1 MPRKPSLH
9 SPGGLYH
16 VILRGNNRQDIL
28 DDDADRLELE
38 KFVATGLDRYGCRLH
53 AYCWMSNHIHMAVQ
67 VDTIPLGSLMRWI
80 ASQFARSWNKV
91 RRCTGHVFERRHRA
105 ILVNTDQYALQ
116 LVRYI
121 HLNPVKAGMVDHAEE
136 YAWSSHGCY
145 LGLTE
150 NPWLTTDWV
159 LSQFSNCK
167 ETAQHRFARFI
178 KTPND
183 DQYESKLISPSGR
196 DVRILD
202 DDELLSSVSER
213 STTEFG
219 REELNEII
227 TRICDVYGVTE
238 TMLASTNRSRKL
250 ARIRAEIADI
260 ALYSSGATLAE
271 IAKRF
276 RRAESVL
283 CRAVH
288 RYRSSTSFRNQ
299 VN

>member
-1 MPRKPSLH
+1 
-9 SPGGLYH
+9 
-16 VILRGNNRQDIL
+16 
-28 DDDADRLELE
+28 
-38 KFVATGLDRYGCRLH
+38 
-53 AYCWMSNHIHMAVQ
+53 
-67 VDTIPLGSLMRWI
+67 
-80 ASQFARSWNKV
+80 
-91 RRCTGHVFERRHRA
+91 
-105 ILVNTDQYALQ
+105 VNT
-116 LVRYI
+116 
-121 HLNPVKAGMVDHAEE
+121 
-136 YAWSSHGCY
+136 
-145 LGLTE
+145 
-150 NPWLTTDWV
+150 WLTTDWV
-159 LSQFSNCK
+159 LSQFSNYK

-213 STTEFG
+213 SITEFC

-238 TMLASTNRSRKL
+238 SMLASTNRSRKL
-250 ARIRAEIADI
+250 ARIRAEITHI
-260 ALYSSGATLAE
+260 AMDSSRATLAE

-276 RRAESVL
+276 HRADSVL